1 MLYHFLLSEFLFSC
15 IPVCLLPPFSPKST
29 PPFQF
34 PSPNPTPPS
43 ALKSSPSP
51 HLWDHHHYHHSPK
64 ELYSVAD
71 IFPASRDKNKV
82 CCFVWSHARAFVPV
96 KKAFVSARA
105 ACFLSLSKH
114 TCISETKRQGE
125 GGLGSQMVMDQEQ
138 GTHRRRKCLVI
149 IFLTSPHPPKT
160 PMLTKP
166 SCGLYLCV
174 CLRVWVCVCICG
186 ARVHDRPTPPL

>member
-43 ALKSSPSP
+43 ALKSSPSL

-96 KKAFVSARA
+96 KKL
-105 ACFLSLSKH
+105 LS
-114 TCISETKRQGE
+114 RQERPVFCHCQSIHASLKQKGRGRGGWAVKWLWIRNKEHIGE
-125 GGLGSQMVMDQEQ
+125 EN
-138 GTHRRRKCLVI
+138 
-149 IFLTSPHPPKT
+149 
-160 PMLTKP
+160 
-166 SCGLYLCV
+166 
-174 CLRVWVCVCICG
+174 
-186 ARVHDRPTPPL
+186 A

>member
-82 CCFVWSHARAFVPV
+82 CCFVWSHARSFVPV

-125 GGLGSQMVMDQEQ
+125 GGAGQSNGYGS
-138 GTHRRRKCLVI
+138 GTRN
-149 IFLTSPHPPKT
+149 T
-160 PMLTKP
+160 
-166 SCGLYLCV
+166 
-174 CLRVWVCVCICG
+174 
-186 ARVHDRPTPPL
+186 